1 MMEPQR
7 TSGSGGR
14 RRLLM
19 MAALMACG
27 AAIVAIAV
35 ATGVL
40 KLGKPGNSVPTTQ
53 EAAAQRCQTD
63 VMKRLAAPDKAQLAD
78 VRTENGTLDL
88 EGRDLFPVTLEEP
101 LKGADTARISVL
113 NVSGV
118 VNAQNEIG
126 STIQDHFNC
135 RAYFIDGTLAH
146 SLVIFDE
153 KH

>member
-7 TSGSGGR
+7 TSGSIGR

-40 KLGKPGNSVPTTQ
+40 KLGKPGNSVPTAQ

-78 VRTENGTLDL
+78 VRTENGALDL

-101 LKGADTARISVL
+101 LKGVDIARISVV

-118 VNAQNEIG
+118 VNAQTELG